1 MNLAVLSPLLAGL
14 LVAQPAPRQ
23 PAPQKVEFNRDI
35 RPILSDNCFTC
46 HGPAKSTRKADL
58 RFDIEESA
66 KEDRGGYHA
75 IVPGK
80 PGDSELIKR
89 VATTEKS
96 KLMPPPSSNKKLTPR
111 QINLLRQWI
120 AEGAQWQQ
128 HWAFITPRRPP
139 LPPLAKG
146 GIEGG
151 WPTNPIDRFI
161 LARLEKEGLAPMPQ
175 ASPETLIRRVTLDLT
190 GLPPTIAE
198 IDEFLKDCANAKPQA
213 ADTAYRKLVERLL
226 ASPRYGERMVLDW
239 LDAARYSDTNGY
251 QTDGTRAM
259 WPWRDWVIEAF
270 NKNMPFDQF
279 TIEQIAGD
287 LLPPPSPPSQG
298 GDELVIRRKVATG
311 FHRNHMLNGEGGRI
325 AEESRV
331 DYVVDRVDTTG
342 TVWLG
347 LTVGCARC
355 HEHKY
360 DPLSQKEYYQLYA
373 FYNNIAESG
382 GVDRRSGTAAP
393 VLELPTPEQ
402 RQRIDEQGKK
412 VADLER
418 RFKELNERLQARQTS
433 WENEVLRDNQLPAAI
448 RQSLLVAAPKRSKEQ
463 KELISNHYFKS
474 VPERQKLQ
482 TELDQARK
490 KLTGIQNSV
499 LITMIMEDRKEPRE
513 SFVLKRGVYNQY
525 GEKVHAKVPDALHA
539 LPKGAPNN
547 RLGLAK
553 WLVSK
558 DNPLTARVT
567 VNRLWQM
574 LFGTGLVKTTEDFG
588 IQGEPPSHPEL
599 LDWLA
604 VEFMQPSPGM
614 SAAIPGGQPASW
626 DIKHILRLIVTSA
639 TYRQQSRINPAAL
652 EKDPDN
658 RLLAHFPRLRLPS
671 FFLRDQALAV
681 SGLLVDKI
689 GGPPVRPYQPPGLW
703 EDFSFNQIRYT
714 QDKGDALYRRSLYTF
729 WRRSIGPP
737 NMFDT
742 PARQVCTVRQSRT
755 NTPLHALTLMND
767 TIYVEAARK
776 LAERMM
782 KEGGTTPA
790 QRLAYAFRLATARP
804 PSAAE
809 QRVLVAGFER
819 ALGQYRGD
827 KEAANKLLS
836 VGESPRDERLD
847 AVELAAYA
855 ALANMI
861 MSLDEVVTRE

>member
-1 MNLAVLSPLLAGL
+1 MNATLLPPLLAGL
-14 LVAQPAPRQ
+14 LVAQTPAG
-23 PAPQKVEFNRDI
+23 KVDFNRDI

-58 RFDIEESA
+58 RFDVEDSA
-66 KEDRGGYHA
+66 KEDRGGYQA
-75 IVPGK
+75 IAPGK
-80 PGDSELIKR
+80 PMESHLVQRIISN
-89 VATTEKS
+89 EKA
-96 KLMPPPSSNKKLTPR
+96 KVMPPPGSNKKLTPR
-111 QINLLRQWI
+111 QIDLLKQWI
-120 AEGAQWQQ
+120 TEGAVWQP
-128 HWAFITPRRPP
+128 HWAFIAAKRPLVP
-139 LPPLAKG
+139 G
-146 GIEGG
+146 GKTSEA
-151 WPTNPIDRFI
+151 WVKNPIDAFI
-161 LARLEKEGLAPMPQ
+161 LARLHQQGLAPMPE
-175 ASPETLIRRVTLDLT
+175 ADPATYIRRVTLDLT

-198 IDEFLKDCANAKPQA
+198 INEFLSDCANAKPQA
-213 ADTAYRKLVERLL
+213 ANGRLPDSAVQKLVERLL

-279 TIEQIAGD
+279 TLEQIAGD
-287 LLPPPSPPSQG
+287 LLPNPTLPQK
-298 GDELVIRRKVATG
+298 IATG

-360 DPLSQKEYYQLYA
+360 DPISQKEYYQLYA

-402 RQRIDEQGKK
+402 QKRLDEQIKK
-412 VADLER
+412 IAELESE
-418 RFKELNERLQARQTS
+418 FKQLNEQLQARQTS
-433 WENEVLRDNQLPAAI
+433 WENEVLRDDKLPAAI
-448 RQSLLVAAPKRSKEQ
+448 RQALLVAGPKRSKEQ
-463 KELISNHYFKS
+463 KELVSDHYFKS
-474 VPERQKLQ
+474 VPQRQKLQ
-482 TELDQARK
+482 TQLDQAK
-490 KLTGIQNSV
+490 KSLTGIQNSV

-513 SFVLKRGVYNQY
+513 SFVLVRGIYNKY
-525 GEKVHAKVPDALHA
+525 GEKVHAKVPDALHP
-539 LPKGAPNN
+539 LPKGATNN
-547 RLGLAK
+547 RLGLAQ
-553 WLVSK
+553 WLISK

-574 LFGTGLVKTTEDFG
+574 FFGAGLVKTTEDFG
-588 IQGEPPSHPEL
+588 IQGEPPSHSEL

-604 VEFMQPSPGM
+604 VEFMEPSPSRGM
-614 SAAIPGGQPASW
+614 SAAIPAGTPGAW
-626 DIKHILRLIVTSA
+626 DVKHILRLIVTSA
-639 TYRQQSRINPAAL
+639 AYRQQSRITPAAL

-658 RLLAHFPRLRLPS
+658 RLLSRFPRLRLPS
-671 FFLRDQALAV
+671 FTLRDQALAT
-681 SGLLVDKI
+681 SGLLVDKL

-703 EDFSFNQIRYT
+703 EDFSFNQIKYT
-714 QDKGDALYRRSLYTF
+714 QDKGESLYRRSLYTF

-776 LAERMM
+776 FAERIM
-782 KEGGTTPA
+782 KEGGKTPE

-809 QRVLVAGFER
+809 QTVLVAGLER
-819 ALGQYRGD
+819 ALKHYQR
-827 KEAANKLLS
+827 ERETALKLLS
-836 VGESPRDERLD
+836 VGESKRDERLD
-847 AVELAAYA
+847 VAELAAYTA
-855 ALANMI
+855 VANTI